1 MALSMAIEKKK
12 IWEDIQ
18 GKKRFVIKI
27 GTNSLLEKDGRFDF
41 VAIAKLIKGI
51 KELLKQQKEV
61 LLVSS
66 GAVSAGMK
74 KIGMKERPKEVVAQQ
89 ALAAIGNP
97 ILMQQYMQ
105 MFEEIPVA
113 QILLTQHDLSCR
125 SNYLH
130 FRNAMEKLISMG
142 VVPII
147 NENDVVSIDEL
158 AGTVENPVSTEYNFS
173 DNDVL
178 SALVAGALDA
188 DVLIVLSDVDGLYT
202 KNPSHN
208 NAEFIDIVEKVDEKI
223 RLMAGSSNKG
233 GRGGMKTKILAAEI
247 VTKSGGY
254 MIITSAKEASLPEI
268 IKGNVKCTT
277 FLPVKDL
284 PKKSIW
290 LTYATNVAGKIQIDE
305 GAVKAITSGA
315 SLLLPGIKDT
325 IGDFVEKDVVQ
336 IIDINS
342 KVIARG
348 ITNYSAKVIQERLNQ
363 KNGGTLPKKTYEVI
377 THENM
382 EFLD

>member
-1 MALSMAIEKKK
+1 MAIEKKK

-18 GKKRFVIKI
+18 GKKRLVIKI

-51 KELLKQQKEV
+51 KELLKQKKEV

-74 KIGMKERPKEVVAQQ
+74 KIGLKDRPKEVVAQQ

-178 SALVAGALDA
+178 SALIAGALDA
-188 DVLIVLSDVDGLYT
+188 DVLIILSDVDGLYT
-202 KNPSHN
+202 KNPSHD

-223 RLMAGSSNKG
+223 RMMAGSSSKG

-254 MIITSAKEASLPEI
+254 MVITSAKDASLTEL
-268 IKGNVKCTT
+268 IKGNLKCTI

-290 LTYATNVAGKIQIDE
+290 LTYATNVAGKIQIDD
-305 GAVKAITSGA
+305 GAVKAISSGA

-336 IIDINS
+336 IIDTNS
-342 KVIARG
+342 KIIARG
-348 ITNYSAKVIQERLNQ
+348 ITNYSSKVIQERLHQ
-363 KNGGTLPKKTYEVI
+363 KNGGTLPKKTYEVV